1 VKKGTKTMA
10 KKKSV
15 ITRLDIERGQAAAKA
30 QLKSLQKSLR
40 KMILE
45 LKKVE
50 KGLSN
55 RSLTWH
61 LGD

>member
-1 VKKGTKTMA
+1 MA

-50 KGLSN
+50 KGFSN